1 MADLKIFIENITP
14 SDIIISD
21 LGLVFVSGGFIDL
34 GQYFDAD
41 EIARSS
47 DIIPFIENDSIAVY
61 DNVLKTNGS
70 LQVDAAKKHLS
81 LQTEYIDSLD
91 ETALSD
97 RITEAELQIQSILA
111 ESGLEVVLSEMTDGT
126 TDLFTLT
133 RNCNKV
139 LVAIDG
145 ILE

>member
-1 MADLKIFIENITP
+1 
-14 SDIIISD
+14 
-21 LGLVFVSGGFIDL
+21 VFVSGGFIDL

-47 DIIPFIENDSIAVY
+47 DIVPFIESGSIAVY
-61 DNVLKTNGS
+61 DNVLKTNGA